1 MYMYDNTMAIGVET
15 IYIRLND
22 FWNGRCPYCGAEV
35 EELYPASGHLFRNM
49 DKWINAVTYWYMC
62 TNPSCPNQE
71 AFKAPQP
78 YVLPYK
84 KFGQDVW
91 LFTCL
96 EWERFKTTPKEI
108 SERLLYAGVMISD
121 DVVAEILDTYK
132 LLKEGKTDEETVK
145 IVKEQGCIIIGC
157 DGTPT
162 ETGRPSL
169 WIFYYVISGRM
180 LHVELL
186 VHADHDTLLHIFQS
200 IREKYGV
207 TVAGFLSDHQP
218 SIVTAC
224 KEFDPKLPYQFC
236 QFHFLRNHWAFIEE
250 KATHLNKELQMV
262 VNPHS
267 ADCRSP

>member
-1 MYMYDNTMAIGVET
+1 
-15 IYIRLND
+15 
-22 FWNGRCPYCGAEV
+22 
-35 EELYPASGHLFRNM
+35 
-49 DKWINAVTYWYMC
+49 MC